1 LTTSVIIRAK
11 EGEMPDIFKALATIT
26 AWTLFV
32 LGWVILVIGVLI
44 MPGIGGVF
52 FAATPP
58 PVIFWIA
65 LASAVGTLIL
75 SVAAM
80 KLRQMLE

>member
-1 LTTSVIIRAK
+1 
-11 EGEMPDIFKALATIT
+11 MPPIFKALATIT

-32 LGWVILVIGVLI
+32 LGWIILLVGVLI
-44 MPGIGGVF
+44 MPGVGGVF
-52 FAATPP
+52 FAGTPP

-65 LASAVGTLIL
+65 LAAAVATLIL